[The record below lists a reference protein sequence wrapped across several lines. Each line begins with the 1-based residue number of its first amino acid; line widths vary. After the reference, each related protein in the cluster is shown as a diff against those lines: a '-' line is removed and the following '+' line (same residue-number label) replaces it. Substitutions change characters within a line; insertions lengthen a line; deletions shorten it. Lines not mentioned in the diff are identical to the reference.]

1 MSTSQTE
8 LQYLTPHAGIGVP
21 ISAPSKAATTT
32 TTRDQYAAAAFGIG
46 TSSGDENGD
55 PATDR
60 VHDSHSASQEFSSLP
75 PVDGGK
81 QAWLFLAAC
90 FAVEML
96 VWGFPFAFGVF
107 QNYYSTNP
115 PFAGQPNIAVI
126 GTCAMGIMYLG
137 GPIQIALLRLYPRQS
152 RYAPILGLLIMCF
165 ALAMSS
171 FSTTVTHLI
180 VTQGVFY
187 AVGGSITYMP
197 CILYID
203 QWFVRRKGFA
213 YGIMWSGTG
222 LAGVVLPLLME
233 YLLGSV
239 GFRTTLRLWSG
250 LLFALTAPLAFF
262 IKPRLPVAS
271 HTTAPAAA
279 AAAAGADA
287 THARPFSNMRFLL
300 SRPFLL
306 HQAANTIEALGFF
319 LPGIYL
325 PSFAQSTLGASA
337 YTSALTILLIN
348 VASVVGC
355 VAMGTLVDRWSAPS
369 CLLLASGGAALGTFL
384 LWGLSLNLG
393 VLYLFCVV
401 YGLFAG
407 AYTSAWPGIMKTVTE
422 HERSRGRG
430 VDPIMVFGMLAAGRG
445 VGNVI
450 SGPLS
455 ETLVKGAPWRGDAG
469 FGYGSGYGT
478 LIVFTGVTALVGG
491 ATFGWKRFGWM

>member
-8 LQYLTPHAGIGVP
+8 LQYLTPHTGATVP
-21 ISAPSKAATTT
+21 IPESSKAAAST
-32 TTRDQYAAAAFGIG
+32 TTRDRYTTAATGSG
-46 TSSGDENGD
+46 TSRRSSDDENGVAAD
-55 PATDR
+55 G
-60 VHDSHSASQEFSSLP
+60 VLHDAHSASQEFSSLP

-137 GPIQIALLRLYPRQS
+137 GPIQTALLRLYPRQT
-152 RYAPILGLLIMCF
+152 RYAPIAGLLIMCV
-165 ALAMSS
+165 ALATSS
-171 FSTTVTHLI
+171 FSTTVTHLV
-180 VTQGVFY
+180 VTQGILY
-187 AVGGSITYMP
+187 AIGGGITYMP
-197 CILYID
+197 CIVYID

-222 LAGVVLPLLME
+222 LAGVLLPLLME
-233 YLLGSV
+233 YLLGTL

-262 IKPRLPVAS
+262 IKPRVPVS
-271 HTTAPAAA
+271 STTTTTSSS
-279 AAAAGADA
+279 ADA
-287 THARPFSNMRFLL
+287 THARPFNNMRFLL

-325 PSFAQSTLGASA
+325 PSYAQSTLGASPYA
-337 YTSALTILLIN
+337 AALTILLIN

-369 CLLLASGGAALGTFL
+369 CLALASAGATVGTFL

-422 HERSRGRG
+422 HERVRGRG

-455 ETLVKGAPWRGDAG
+455 GVLVQGKPWAGEAG

-478 LIVFTGVTALVGG
+478 LIVFTGVTAFVGG
-491 ATFGWKRFGWM
+491 ATFVCKRFGWL

>member
-8 LQYLTPHAGIGVP
+8 LQYLTPHTEAGVGGKISVP
-21 ISAPSKAATTT
+21 EPSKAAAEFRTV
-32 TTRDQYAAAAFGIG
+32 GG
-46 TSSGDENGD
+46 SSGDENGV
-55 PATDR
+55 AG
-60 VHDSHSASQEFSSLP
+60 VLNDSHSASQEFSSLP

-115 PFAGQPNIAVI
+115 PFAGQGNIAVI

-137 GPIQIALLRLYPRQS
+137 GPLQTALLRLYPRQT
-152 RYAPILGLLIMCF
+152 RYAPIVGLLIMCF

-171 FSTTVTHLI
+171 FSTTVTHLV
-180 VTQGVFY
+180 VTQGIFY

-222 LAGVVLPLLME
+222 LAGVLLPLLME
-233 YLLGSV
+233 YLLGTL

-262 IKPRLPVAS
+262 IKPRVPI
-271 HTTAPAAA
+271 TTST
-279 AAAAGADA
+279 DA
-287 THARPFSNMRFLL
+287 THARPFNNMRFLL

-325 PSFAQSTLGASA
+325 PSFAQSTLGASPYA
-337 YTSALTILLIN
+337 AALTILLIN

-369 CLLLASGGAALGTFL
+369 CLALASAGATVGTFL
-384 LWGLSLNLG
+384 LWGLSSNLG

-422 HERSRGRG
+422 HERVKGRG

-445 VGNVI
+445 IGNVI

-455 ETLVKGAPWRGDAG
+455 ETLVKSAPWRGEAE

-478 LIVFTGVTALVGG
+478 LIVFTGVTAFVGG
-491 ATFGWKRFGWM
+491 ATFVWKRLGWL

>member
-1 MSTSQTE
+1 MSSQTE
-8 LQYLTPHAGIGVP
+8 LQYLTPHSAQVP
-21 ISAPSKAATTT
+21 VSTPPDPHSKAES
-32 TTRDQYAAAAFGIG
+32 G
-46 TSSGDENGD
+46 TGTG
-55 PATDR
+55 
-60 VHDSHSASQEFSSLP
+60 VHDSDDQGQEFLSLP

-107 QNYYSTNP
+107 QNHYSTNP

-126 GTCAMGIMYLG
+126 GTCAMGIMYLS
-137 GPIQIALLRLYPRQS
+137 GPIVIGLLRLFPRQS
-152 RYAPILGLLIMCF
+152 RHAPILGLIVMCA
-165 ALAMSS
+165 ALAASS
-171 FSTTVTHLI
+171 FSRTVTHLI
-180 VTQGVFY
+180 VTQGVLY
-187 AVGGSITYMP
+187 AVGGAVAYCP

-233 YLLGSV
+233 YLLGRV

-262 IKPRLPVAS
+262 IKPRLPAS
-271 HTTAPAAA
+271 QV
-279 AAAAGADA
+279 
-287 THARPFSNMRFLL
+287 THARPFSNL
-300 SRPFLL
+300 SFMLCRPFALY
-306 HQAANTIEALGFF
+306 QVANVVEALGFF

-325 PSFAQSTLGASA
+325 PSYAQSALGASSYA
-337 YTSALTILLIN
+337 SALTILLVN
-348 VASVVGC
+348 VASVFGC
-355 VAMGTLVDRWSAPS
+355 VAMGSLVDRFSAPS
-369 CLLLASGGAALGTFL
+369 CLMLASAGATAGTFL
-384 LWGLSLNLG
+384 AWGFSSNLG
-393 VLYLFCVV
+393 VLYVFCVV

-407 AYTSAWPGIMKTVTE
+407 AYTSAWPGIMKVVVE
-422 HERSRGRG
+422 HERERERG
-430 VDPIMVFGMLAAGRG
+430 VDPSMVFGMLAAGRG

-455 ETLVKGAPWRGDAG
+455 EALIKGAPWKGEAG

-478 LIVFTGVTALVGG
+478 LIVFTGVTALMGG
-491 ATFGWKRFGWM
+491 ASFVWKRVM

>member
-8 LQYLTPHAGIGVP
+8 LQYLTPHTEAGVGGKISVP
-21 ISAPSKAATTT
+21 EPSKAAAEF
-32 TTRDQYAAAAFGIG
+32 RSVGG
-46 TSSGDENGD
+46 SSGDETGVAGVLN
-55 PATDR
+55 
-60 VHDSHSASQEFSSLP
+60 DSHSASQEFSSLP

-115 PFAGQPNIAVI
+115 PFAGQGNIAVI

-137 GPIQIALLRLYPRQS
+137 GPLQTALLRLYPRQT
-152 RYAPILGLLIMCF
+152 RYAPIVGLLIMCF

-180 VTQGVFY
+180 VTQGIFY

-197 CILYID
+197 CIVYID

-222 LAGVVLPLLME
+222 LAGVLLPLLME
-233 YLLGSV
+233 YLLGTL

-262 IKPRLPVAS
+262 IKPRVPI
-271 HTTAPAAA
+271 TTST
-279 AAAAGADA
+279 DV
-287 THARPFSNMRFLL
+287 THARPFNNMRFLL

-325 PSFAQSTLGASA
+325 PSFAQSTLGASPYA
-337 YTSALTILLIN
+337 AALTILLIN

-369 CLLLASGGAALGTFL
+369 CLALASAGATVGTFL
-384 LWGLSLNLG
+384 LWGLSSNLG

-407 AYTSAWPGIMKTVTE
+407 SYTSAWPGIMKTVTE
-422 HERSRGRG
+422 HERVKGRG

-455 ETLVKGAPWRGDAG
+455 ETLVKGAPWRGEAG

-478 LIVFTGVTALVGG
+478 LIVFTGVTAFVGG
-491 ATFGWKRFGWM
+491 ATFVWKRLGWL